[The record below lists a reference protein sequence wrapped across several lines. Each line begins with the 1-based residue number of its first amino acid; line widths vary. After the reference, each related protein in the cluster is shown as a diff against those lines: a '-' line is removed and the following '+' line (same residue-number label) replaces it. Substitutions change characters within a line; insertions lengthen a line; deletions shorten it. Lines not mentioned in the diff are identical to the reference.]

1 MIKCLDSR
9 MVEVLIISS
18 SELEIIS
25 LLSVTLTHEK
35 QMKLEEEFKRYADAV
50 NYVIRAIM
58 QEHYPTAGK
67 TITEV
72 QDDFAERFGR
82 RVEYL
87 QDITKSARVTI
98 GQHRRMANLV
108 RTMRG
113 KMPRFREGKLIF
125 SEPIVKLDSK
135 GIRLFITRDDV
146 LPIPF
151 DKHSRNA
158 ESDILEDLE
167 RSRRRLDRI
176 RLTRHREG
184 FVELDVRV
192 IG

>member
-1 MIKCLDSR
+1 

-18 SELEIIS
+18 AELEIIS

-113 KMPRFREGKLIF
+113 KMPRFREGKMIF